1 MRSGGGYYRII
12 GWLAAAAVVVAAP
25 AFAQLSASLSVDSDY
40 RYRGIDLSRDRP
52 ALRLDL
58 AYDHPGG
65 AYGGVSLIGMRD
77 TPYGDIGVSYIGY
90 AGYVWQPSAG
100 PSWEAGVADTHIH
113 NGANY
118 DFAEVYGGLATRAFT
133 VRVHYAP
140 DYYGSHARTLY
151 SEFDASRRLA
161 PMWRAFLHAG
171 TLTPVSGERR
181 RERYDLRAGLA
192 LSLSPYEIQAA
203 WSRSNP
209 LPGYATHRPDGGNA
223 LVLSATRFF

>member
-1 MRSGGGYYRII
+1 MRSGGRYRRII
-12 GWLAAAAVVVAAP
+12 GVSAVAIAAVAAP
-25 AFAQLSASLSVDSDY
+25 VFAQLSSSLSVDSDY
-40 RYRGIDLSRDRP
+40 RYRGIDLSRGRP

-77 TPYGDIGVSYIGY
+77 NAYGDIGVSYIGY
-90 AGYVWQPSAG
+90 AGYVWQPAAG
-100 PSWEAGVADTHIH
+100 PSWEAGMADTHIH
-113 NGANY
+113 TGANY
-118 DFAEVYGGLATRAFT
+118 DFTEVYGGLATRAFT
-133 VRVHYAP
+133 VRIHYAP

-151 SEFDASRRLA
+151 SELDASRRLA

-192 LSLSPYEIQAA
+192 ASLGAYEIQAA

-209 LPGYATHRPDGGNA
+209 LPAYAMHRPDSGNA